1 VVGFNPFRP
10 SSKTALDVALVTG
23 TIVVIAGLLVWAIW
37 G

>member
-10 SSKTALDVALVTG
+10 SSKSALDVALVVG
-23 TIVVIAGLLVWAIW
+23 TIVVIVGLLVWAIW